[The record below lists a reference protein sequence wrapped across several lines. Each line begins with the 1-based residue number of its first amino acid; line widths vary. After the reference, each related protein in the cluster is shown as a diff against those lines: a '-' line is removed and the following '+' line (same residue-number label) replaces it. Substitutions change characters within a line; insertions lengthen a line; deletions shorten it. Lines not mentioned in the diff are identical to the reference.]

1 MSNYGTDEENG
12 GVYRVEN
19 IIARVYDPATGRLL
33 VSLNKDQKYTGVESS
48 TVNPGSDADGYDVKT
63 LGGFFSSV
71 TTAYRT
77 VIKNNSEL
85 SVITVYLNT
94 DNTNPITIKANG
106 EFDLEG
112 FAVTNIFIDT
122 DVNFGSSTIEI
133 TLFG

>member
-33 VSLNKDQKYTGVESS
+33 VSLKEDAKYSGLESG
-48 TVNPGSDADGYDVKT
+48 TVNPGSSADGYDVKT
-63 LGGFFSSV
+63 VGGFFSSV

-77 VIKNNSEL
+77 IIKNNSEL
-85 SVITVYLNT
+85 SVITIHFNT
-94 DNTNPITIKANG
+94 DNINPITIKANG
-106 EFDLEG
+106 ELDLEG
-112 FAVTNIFIDT
+112 LPVTNIFIDT
-122 DVNFGSSTIEI
+122 DINFGSSTIEV